1 MSIRIQVLKGTG
13 WVAAGEGLGY
23 IASFVRNMILA
34 RLLSKADF
42 GLAAVFSMV
51 LSLLEFTAKLGV
63 GRFLIREPE
72 GDRPE
77 FVSTGHALQALAAGT
92 SAVLILALAPW
103 LATLFGI
110 REHAW
115 AIAVLAGVVL
125 ARGLQHLDTERFQRH
140 LDFRRAA
147 LVEAV
152 PQVLVTLAAWP
163 VAIWLEDYRAVL
175 VLLVLKAS
183 MSLALSHLLAELP
196 YRWVWH
202 PEFGRRMLRFGW
214 PLLLTGFLMFGIMQ
228 GDQFLVA
235 SFYDMAQLAPYAAAA
250 TLVMAPQFL
259 YSRVFNAVALPLVSR
274 VQEIPAVFIRRYR
287 QVLAGMLLYTSAST
301 AAFIVGC
308 EALMRIVYGAK
319 YSGAGPIVVWLA
331 AVAAYRGLR
340 VSVAVANIAKGDSD
354 SQLIANLWRATALV
368 PAYFVARSGQPLWMI
383 AACGILGEL
392 LATIVCVWRLKNRAG
407 VPMYLTLWPAAGIG
421 LISCGAGLLAHWTAT
436 VPVWAG
442 LMAALGAGGA
452 AAGITVALVPE
463 LRSETRLVMRELHFR
478 GPTGALIKWMGHGQ
492 GNGVSPAPD
501 R

>member
-1 MSIRIQVLKGTG
+1 MLKSGA
-13 WVAAGEGLGY
+13 VVSLGEGVGY
-23 IASFVRNMILA
+23 LASFARNMILA

-42 GLAAVFSMV
+42 GIAAVFAMV
-51 LSLLEFTAKLGV
+51 MSLLEFTAKLSV
-63 GRFLIREPE
+63 GRFLIRDPE
-72 GDRPE
+72 GDDPV
-77 FVSTGHALQALAAGT
+77 FVNTGHTLQALAAGV
-92 SAVLILALAPW
+92 SAVLI
-103 LATLFGI
+103 
-110 REHAW
+110 
-115 AIAVLAGVVL
+115 VLASPVLAAWFGVADHSWALMVLGGVVL
-125 ARGLQHLDTERFQRH
+125 VRGLQHLDTQRFQRH
-140 LDFRRAA
+140 LRFGPAA
-147 LVEAV
+147 AVEAI
-152 PQVLVTLAAWP
+152 PQVIVTLAACP
-163 VAIWLEDYRAVL
+163 VAMWLGDYRAVL
-175 VLLVLKAS
+175 VLLVLKAL
-183 MSLALSHLLAELP
+183 MSLALSHLVAELP

-287 QVLAGMLLYTSAST
+287 QVLAGMLLYASAST

-308 EALMRIVYGAK
+308 EALMRAVYGAK
-319 YSGAGPIVVWLA
+319 YSGAGPIVGWLA

-354 SQLIANLWRATALV
+354 SQLIANLWRATSLA
-368 PAYFVARSGQPLWMI
+368 PAFIVAWLGQPLWMI

-407 VPMYLTLWPAAGIG
+407 VPMSLTLWPAAGIG

-442 LMAALGAGGA
+442 LLAALGAGSA

-463 LRSETRLVMRELHFR
+463 LRSEARLVMRELRFR
-478 GPTGALIKWMGHGQ
+478 GPTGAFIKWMGHGQ
-492 GNGVSPAPD
+492 GNGVSPAPE